1 MGPAGVTYRLR
12 AVGESAGANG
22 PPWLSWLPPIGWAEL
37 IRSFGSIR
45 WWVLLLPLITA
56 AVVVAVAAVLAARRG
71 SDPGILPPRP
81 GPPPGRGAPRGPF
94 APARRLHRGTL
105 DRWVDGARI

>member
-22 PPWLSWLPPIGWAEL
+22 PPWLSWLSPIGWAEL

-56 AVVVAVAAVLAARRG
+56 AVVVAVAAVLAARPDYDAG
-71 SDPGILPPRP
+71 MLPPPRGPPRRP
-81 GPPPGRGAPRGPF
+81 ESLPSPVAPAWRPPPG
-94 APARRLHRGTL
+94 TL
-105 DRWVDGARI
+105 VRWG